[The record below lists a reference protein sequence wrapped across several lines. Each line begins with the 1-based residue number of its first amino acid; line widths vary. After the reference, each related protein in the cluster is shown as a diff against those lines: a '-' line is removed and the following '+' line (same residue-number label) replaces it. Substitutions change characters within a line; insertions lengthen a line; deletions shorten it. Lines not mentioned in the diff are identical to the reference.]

1 MCLSVPAKVIEL
13 VGENA
18 KVSTGGTEYNASM
31 AMLDEVQV
39 GDYVLVHT
47 GFALQKI
54 SEEEAMETFKLINE
68 LEEFNKLQDLNSGE
82 NEIH

>member
-1 MCLSVPAKVIEL
+1 MCLSVPAMIKKID
-13 VGENA
+13 GENA
-18 KVSTGGTEYNASM
+18 KVETGGNEYDASIM
-31 AMLDEVQV
+31 MLDDVKV

-68 LEEFNKLQDLNSGE
+68 LEEFNKAQDENN